1 MTILQ
6 ADSATLLTFVLV
18 RNAYLYINFV
28 DFVEGKL
35 DQIADPYIQMLPL
48 TNDTKEAHDDF
59 VKVRGGSRSVDTSKS
74 FADRVKSHLVIVIV
88 VAVGAGLLILCG
100 IAFCCLRNRKLRR
113 TPAGFMNLQS
123 SYAPLHDPAPPSYN
137 MGPVQG
143 AYAPPSGPPPQHG
156 NYNNPWDSHY

>member
-1 MTILQ
+1 MS
-6 ADSATLLTFVLV
+6 ADRPFAV
-18 RNAYLYINFV
+18 RNAYMYINFG
-28 DFVEGKL
+28 DFVEGEL
-35 DQIADPYIQMLPL
+35 DKVADPYIQLLPL
-48 TNDTKEAHDDF
+48 TNDTKAAHDDF
-59 VKVRGGSRSVDTSKS
+59 VKVRGGSRSVDTSES
-74 FADRVKSHLVIVIV
+74 FADRVKSHLAIVIA
-88 VAVGAGLLILCG
+88 VAVAAGVLILGG

-143 AYAPPSGPPPQHG
+143 GYAPPPGPPPQHG

>member
-1 MTILQ
+1 M
-6 ADSATLLTFVLV
+6 LV
-18 RNAYLYINFV
+18 RNAYLYINFG